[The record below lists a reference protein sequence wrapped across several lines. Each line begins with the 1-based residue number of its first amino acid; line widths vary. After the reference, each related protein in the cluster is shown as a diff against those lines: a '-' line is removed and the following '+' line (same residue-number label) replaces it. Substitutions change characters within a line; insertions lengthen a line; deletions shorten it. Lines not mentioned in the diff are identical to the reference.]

1 MFSTFYPVVN
11 LISIHSVLLILAW
24 NIRTRFCI
32 IIYFVSITFTFR
44 RARVYSH
51 FIWIFKNQNF

>member
-24 NIRTRFCI
+24 NIHPYTFLYNNLFCFNNFHLSSRTSLFAFYLDI
-32 IIYFVSITFTFR
+32 
-44 RARVYSH
+44 
-51 FIWIFKNQNF
+51 